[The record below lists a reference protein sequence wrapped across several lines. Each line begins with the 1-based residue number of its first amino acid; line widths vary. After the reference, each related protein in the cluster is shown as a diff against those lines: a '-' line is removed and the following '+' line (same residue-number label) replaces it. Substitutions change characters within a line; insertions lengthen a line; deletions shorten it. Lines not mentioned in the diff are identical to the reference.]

1 MSSAPSYTRKI
12 SSEEA
17 KEEYILVLKNKL
29 SFFPPRNTLF
39 EMTADTLRKN
49 VAVESYRCTCQGPD
63 EPHDHYFIRWKGLK
77 KGDTL
82 TITKGAGPA
91 GYRLKIHR

>member
-1 MSSAPSYTRKI
+1 MPSATFYARRI

-17 KEEYILVLKNKL
+17 KEEYILVLKNRL

-39 EMTADTLRKN
+39 DITAGTSRKR

-63 EPHDHYFIRWKGLK
+63 EPHNHYFIRWKGLK
-77 KGDTL
+77 RRDRL
-82 TITKGAGPA
+82 TITKRAGLS
-91 GYRLKIHR
+91 GYRLVTHR

>member
-1 MSSAPSYTRKI
+1 MSSVPSYARKI

-39 EMTADTLRKN
+39 EMTAGTLRKK

-63 EPHDHYFIRWKGLK
+63 EPHEHYFIQWKGLK
-77 KGDTL
+77 AGDRL
-82 TITKGAGPA
+82 TITKGAGLS
-91 GYRLKIHR
+91 GYRLVTHR